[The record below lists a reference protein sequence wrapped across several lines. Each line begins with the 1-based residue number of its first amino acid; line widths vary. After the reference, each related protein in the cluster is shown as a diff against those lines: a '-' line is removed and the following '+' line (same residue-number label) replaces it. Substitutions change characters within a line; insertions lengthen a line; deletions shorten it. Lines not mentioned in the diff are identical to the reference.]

1 MIAVAGLSS
10 LGKYPLLRLIGRG
23 SMGTVYASKDPVT
36 GAPLAV
42 KVVHRELLQDSS
54 DDFRAHLRAEG
65 LAARALH
72 HPGILQV
79 FEYGEE
85 NDYAYLV
92 MEHAQGTSLQE
103 HFNRHVHFSR
113 PRAVNLMGQLLEA
126 LQYAHDRGVWHR
138 DIKPANLI
146 VSGEDRLK
154 VADFGIAR
162 LESANTQ
169 LTVLGT
175 PGYIAPESYQ
185 TDSVDQRVD
194 VFAAGVV
201 LYQLLTDTQ
210 PFSGTPDKIMSG
222 VCYET
227 PLAPSV
233 AGHSS
238 ELRPFDP
245 VVLTALAKQPADR
258 FASAADF
265 RTALLR
271 AQESTHR
278 AARRE

>member
-1 MIAVAGLSS
+1 MAEIRS
-10 LGKYPLLRLIGRG
+10 LGKYPLLGLIGRG
-23 SMGTVYASKDPVT
+23 SMGTVYASKDPDT
-36 GAPLAV
+36 GTPLAV
-42 KVVHRELLQDSS
+42 KVVHSELLRDTG
-54 DDFRAHLRAEG
+54 DDFRALLRTEA
-65 LAARALH
+65 LAASALH

-79 FEYGEE
+79 LEYGEE
-85 NDYAYLV
+85 KDAAYLV
-92 MEHAQGTSLQE
+92 MEYSPGTSLQE
-103 HFNRHVHFSR
+103 HFNRHVRFSR
-113 PRAVNLMGQLLEA
+113 PRAVNLMTQLLDA

-146 VSGEDRLK
+146 VSGEDRLQ

-162 LESANTQ
+162 LESADTQ
-169 LTVLGT
+169 VTVLGT

-201 LYQLLTDTQ
+201 LYQLLTDTP
-210 PFSGTPDKIMSG
+210 PFSGTPDRIMSA
-222 VCYET
+222 VCHET
-227 PLAPSV
+227 PPAPSV

-245 VVLTALAKQPADR
+245 VVLTALARQPTER

-271 AQESTHR
+271 AQAPTPR
-278 AARRE
+278 AARRP